1 MASLLRHLT
10 SVVIVVLREN
20 VRQKEGL
27 VHGILAEFHVAGRSH
42 VTTRPPATGGLE
54 VLVSG
59 TEHFRHVG
67 VRSEVGPPPIS
78 VSFQVFLW
86 WARQTFLYI
95 FD

>member
-1 MASLLRHLT
+1 MASLLHHLT

-20 VRQKEGL
+20 VRQEESL
-27 VHGILAEFHVAGRSH
+27 VHGILAEFHVAGRGH

-67 VRSEVGPPPIS
+67 VRSEVGSTPIS
-78 VSFQVFLW
+78 ITFQIFLW
-86 WARQTFLYI
+86 LTRHFLLWSML
-95 FD
+95 